1 MSIRS
6 TVVHSHTPWKLKP
19 PGPRFGE
26 ALPAQ
31 DGTVG
36 AAADGDFLRGQTG
49 LFDGLAGVFDQV
61 EVRLDLL
68 DHVAVAVLDLHF
80 HGAVAVLAVQ
90 VVGNVQK
97 VVLLELELAC
107 VVVTQD
113 VAELGLGHIAVHLAQ
128 VIEALTAL
136 GGLRA
141 GHDGQGLV
149 ELHGH
154 VGGVDHRVLRGAGV
168 DREAVDRDGGA
179 GGVEVLVLDA
189 AHIAAIDGIGKVGP
203 KAGDV
208 EQGSALA
215 DLLIGGKGDAEL
227 AVGAALGNEG
237 LGGGQ
242 DLRHTGLVVGTQ
254 QRGAVGGDEGL
265 ALQVFQEGE
274 GGDLH
279 DHAGGGQ
286 GDVAAIVVLVQDGV
300 HVLTGSVRC
309 GVHVG
314 DKAQRRLVLAAGG
327 GGEGAVDVAVLIYKG
342 VLDADG
348 LHILHKDM
356 GQVELPLGRGMGAGI
371 GVRGGVNTGIF

>member
-1 MSIRS
+1 M
-6 TVVHSHTPWKLKP
+6 
-19 PGPRFGE
+19 
-26 ALPAQ
+26 
-31 DGTVG
+31 
-36 AAADGDFLRGQTG
+36 
-49 LFDGLAGVFDQV
+49 
-61 EVRLDLL
+61 
-68 DHVAVAVLDLHF
+68 VA
-80 HGAVAVLAVQ
+80 
-90 VVGNVQK
+90 
-97 VVLLELELAC
+97 
-107 VVVTQD
+107 QD

-128 VIEALTAL
+128 VVEALTAL

-227 AVGAALGNEG
+227 AVGAALGDEG

-314 DKAQRRLVLAAGG
+314 DEAQRRLVLAAGG
-327 GGEGAVDVAVLIYKG
+327 GGEGAVDVAVLIHKG

-348 LHILHKDM
+348 LQILHKDM

-371 GVRGGVNTGIF
+371 GVGCGVNAGIF